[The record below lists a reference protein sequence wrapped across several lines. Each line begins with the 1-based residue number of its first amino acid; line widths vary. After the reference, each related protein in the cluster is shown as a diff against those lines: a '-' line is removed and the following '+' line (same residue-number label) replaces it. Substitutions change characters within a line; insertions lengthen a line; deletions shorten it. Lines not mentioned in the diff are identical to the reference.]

1 MGIVEQITLCQLQEQ
16 IKNSVER
23 NHSGR
28 YWIRAEIS
36 EIKNHSAG
44 HCYMDLVDKPSEGGA
59 ITAKAQAI
67 IWAGSYRLL
76 RPYFETTTGQSLTRG
91 MHILVNVQVQYST
104 VYGLS
109 LIVMDIDPS
118 FTIGEQELER
128 QKTIAR
134 LKSEGMF
141 EMNTTLE
148 FPALPKRLAIISSE
162 QAAGYRDFY
171 NQLHY
176 NEYGFKFRTEL
187 FSAPMQGQTAPQGI
201 IEVMDKVAGRIDEFD
216 LLLILR
222 GGGSAQDLTCFDDY
236 DLATNIA
243 QFPIPVITGIGHDH
257 DYHVSDMVANTSV
270 KTPTALADYIVDIFI
285 REDQQIVFLSRRLSL
300 SLHTRVMKESN
311 DLNSIANRVLNAYGA
326 QLKANIYNLKILEQR
341 VISADPLALVTK
353 GYAVVIRDGKKILNT
368 GQVEEG
374 DHIKIVMVGGALNC
388 TVNTKENEKRD

>member
-171 NQLHY
+171 NQLHD

-201 IEVMDKVAGRIDEFD
+201 IEAMDKVAGRIDEFD

-300 SLHTRVMKESN
+300 SLHTRVMKVSN
-311 DLNSIANRVLNAYGA
+311 DLKSIANRVLNAYGA